1 MLVLI
6 FTRVAWFSIL
16 STLPNLMRALQS
28 SELATIV
35 FVILVYVL
43 VFVFSV
49 FIGWRIWKNEK
60 ETRKQRGTELGKADT
75 SRHEHVE

>member
-6 FTRVAWFSIL
+6 FTRLAWFSIL
-16 STLPNLMRALQS
+16 STPLNLMPTLQS
-28 SELATIV
+28 SELATII

-60 ETRKQRGTELGKADT
+60 ESRKQKGAELSKADS